1 MVKKAN
7 VSPSHPRRAKTRL
20 SHGVGRS
27 ERGGDAYS
35 VRYGEPPSDAR
46 TKLADFFNIL
56 LEANLFQGP
65 EGQIHAERRL
75 QEIERRP

>member
-20 SHGVGRS
+20 FHGFGRS
-27 ERGGDAYS
+27 ESSIHSLCALRFTLHDSRFTGFK
-35 VRYGEPPSDAR
+35 SDAR

-56 LEANLFQGP
+56 
-65 EGQIHAERRL
+65 R
-75 QEIERRP
+75 